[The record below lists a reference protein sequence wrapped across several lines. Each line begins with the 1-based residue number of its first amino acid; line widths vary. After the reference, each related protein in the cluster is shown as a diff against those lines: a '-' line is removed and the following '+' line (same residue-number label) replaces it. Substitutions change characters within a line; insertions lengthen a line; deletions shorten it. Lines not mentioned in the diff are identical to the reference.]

1 MCFYDGVVCS
11 RASNGWTHCCN
22 FTWLIINSAWLKS
35 DAHMHPMHKWPTP
48 IGIILYSDRLAQLA
62 LSVRPRIIKNL
73 NSKMRL
79 IELIL
84 HEYKRIPIG
93 PAIYPFCL
101 LQWVLQITLY
111 ITLKLFI
118 SQSQEG
124 SMFIFRFTAPHGR
137 ARNTEL
143 RVDSP
148 SICKP
153 NFWKSY
159 RWKLGNQG
167 EQKSPK
173 FWQHRE
179 QIMCVQTGTWK
190 KHMKSMSVI
199 NLSV

>member
-1 MCFYDGVVCS
+1 MCFYDSVVCS

-93 PAIYPFCL
+93 PAIYPFCPF
-101 LQWVLQITLY
+101 QWVLQITLY
-111 ITLKLFI
+111 ITLKLLLVNLKRDQCLFSGLLPHMAEQGI
-118 SQSQEG
+118 PSWELIHYQFVSP
-124 SMFIFRFTAPHGR
+124 IFGR
-137 ARNTEL
+137 VTDE
-143 RVDSP
+143 S
-148 SICKP
+148 
-153 NFWKSY
+153 
-159 RWKLGNQG
+159 
-167 EQKSPK
+167 
-173 FWQHRE
+173 
-179 QIMCVQTGTWK
+179 
-190 KHMKSMSVI
+190 
-199 NLSV
+199 